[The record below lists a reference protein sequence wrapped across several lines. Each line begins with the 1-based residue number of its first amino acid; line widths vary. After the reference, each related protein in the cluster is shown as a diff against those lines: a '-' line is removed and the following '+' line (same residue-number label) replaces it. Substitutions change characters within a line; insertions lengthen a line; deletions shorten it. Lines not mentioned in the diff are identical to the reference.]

1 MKSTKMTF
9 KLQMSDSDG
18 VHTRSITSPVRLS
31 KNDYEYRITFKEINE
46 YPSRKLKVGESIIG
60 RSIRDDYNSRC
71 IITRIK

>member
-31 KNDYEYRITFKEINE
+31 KNDYEYRITFKDINE
-46 YPSRKLKVGESIIG
+46 YPARKLKIGESIIG
-60 RSIRDDYNSRC
+60 RSIRDDYNSKC